1 MVNPIV
7 QFTPGLKVWGQ
18 SKDAHLPLPKNPWLR
33 RRRLGGVKYEV
44 ERLFS
49 RFSEQYNRLRATK
62 EGGLLTLD
70 EAKTNLWSFLSSE
83 YERNA
88 VYYRF
93 INMRI
98 GIRRMAVYLLGRYI
112 QESAKCPKNRS
123 ANTTT

>member
-1 MVNPIV
+1 MHQFAIV
-7 QFTPGLKVWGQ
+7 IWGQ
-18 SKDAHLPLPKNPWLR
+18 PPTQDAPLPLPKNPWLL

-49 RFSEQYNRLRATK
+49 RFSESFDRLRAAK
-62 EGGLLTLD
+62 NGAGVPWE
-70 EAKTNLWSFLSSE
+70 EAKIHTLTFLSSE
-83 YERNA
+83 YQKNA

-112 QESAKCPKNRS
+112 QECEKCRKKS
-123 ANTTT
+123 ANSTT